1 MKVYISGKIGEEVLS
16 EATRQKFAKAEQM
29 LKAKGFETFNPT
41 TSGLGAHA
49 ESLAKAADYKTTFY
63 QEILLCDLA
72 TCWPTGLYR
81 MGPTWSWTSP
91 WPLPRNGS
99 GNWRR
104 MLRCFATMQV
114 TTPTH
119 GCQYSEGHES
129 RSSTLRSD
137 RCPEWGG
144 GKRETLSLPC
154 SRLKAVE
161 LRDWT
166 RRMFGHLKVYQDI
179 QIREV

>member
-72 TCWPTGLYR
+72 QLAQCDAIYMLAD
-81 MGPTWSWTSP
+81 WSLS
-91 WPLPRNGS
+91 NGA
-99 GNWRR
+99 N
-104 MLRCFATMQV
+104 
-114 TTPTH
+114 
-119 GCQYSEGHES
+119 
-129 RSSTLRSD
+129 
-137 RCPEWGG
+137 
-144 GKRETLSLPC
+144 
-154 SRLKAVE
+154 VE
-161 LRDWT
+161 LDFAVATGKKRFWE
-166 RRMFGHLKVYQDI
+166 LEEEAKVFCDDAGNYTDTWMPI
-179 QIREV
+179 

>member
-72 TCWPTGLYR
+72 QLAQCDAIYMLAD
-81 MGPTWSWTSP
+81 WSLS
-91 WPLPRNGS
+91 NGA
-99 GNWRR
+99 N
-104 MLRCFATMQV
+104 
-114 TTPTH
+114 
-119 GCQYSEGHES
+119 
-129 RSSTLRSD
+129 
-137 RCPEWGG
+137 
-144 GKRETLSLPC
+144 
-154 SRLKAVE
+154 VE
-161 LRDWT
+161 LDFAVATDKERFWELEEDA
-166 RRMFGHLKVYQDI
+166 KVFCDDAGNYTDTWMPI
-179 QIREV
+179 

>member
-72 TCWPTGLYR
+72 QLAQCDAIYMLAD
-81 MGPTWSWTSP
+81 WSLS
-91 WPLPRNGS
+91 NGA
-99 GNWRR
+99 N
-104 MLRCFATMQV
+104 
-114 TTPTH
+114 
-119 GCQYSEGHES
+119 
-129 RSSTLRSD
+129 
-137 RCPEWGG
+137 
-144 GKRETLSLPC
+144 
-154 SRLKAVE
+154 VE
-161 LRDWT
+161 LDFAVATGKERFWE
-166 RRMFGHLKVYQDI
+166 LEEEAKVFCDDAGNYTDAWMPI
-179 QIREV
+179 E